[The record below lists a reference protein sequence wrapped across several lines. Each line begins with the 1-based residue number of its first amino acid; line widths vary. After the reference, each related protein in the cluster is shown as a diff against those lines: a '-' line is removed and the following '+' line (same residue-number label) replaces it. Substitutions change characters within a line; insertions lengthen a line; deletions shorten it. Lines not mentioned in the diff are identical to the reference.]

1 MLALGDGIVD
11 HGYAQRR
18 ITSISLST
26 RSSRVAS
33 DSASEERYR
42 RQDEI
47 MQNLMQSQQHILV
60 ILHVRV
66 SYMLNL
72 SNSI

>member
-1 MLALGDGIVD
+1 MLALGDGVVD
-11 HGYAQRR
+11 RGYAQRR